1 MSWGSPGLGT
11 GPPGRSAWTELD
23 WQTISD
29 SIAVATADQTRLKMS
44 SDDGKAQIIMRE
56 YAMREYAMREYA
68 MREYAT
74 SADSRTLGIVDALRP
89 VL

>member
-1 MSWGSPGLGT
+1 
-11 GPPGRSAWTELD
+11 
-23 WQTISD
+23 
-29 SIAVATADQTRLKMS
+29 MS
-44 SDDGKAQIIMRE
+44 SDDGKAQII
-56 YAMREYAMREYA
+56 MREYAMREYA

>member
-1 MSWGSPGLGT
+1 
-11 GPPGRSAWTELD
+11 
-23 WQTISD
+23 
-29 SIAVATADQTRLKMS
+29 MS